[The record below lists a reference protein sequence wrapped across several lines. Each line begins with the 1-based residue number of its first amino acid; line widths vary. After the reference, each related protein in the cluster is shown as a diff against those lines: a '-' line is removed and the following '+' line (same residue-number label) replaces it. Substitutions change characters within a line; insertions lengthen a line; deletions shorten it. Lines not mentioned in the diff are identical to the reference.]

1 MALFRRSSF
10 SAQVRES
17 EIDPAFLTVLNTN
30 LEDAKAKEADAS
42 KNSTDATVSLVNIYQ
57 HM

>member
-1 MALFRRSSF
+1 MRR
-10 SAQVRES
+10 AQARDA

-30 LEDAKAKEADAS
+30 LEDAKAKEEAGQ
-42 KNSTDATVSLVNIYQ
+42 NSTDATVSLVNIYQ